1 MTWSDNPTENQ
12 LLTVFHSP
20 ITFKIIRHLMK
31 NPMTIDQIRIS
42 LKIRNYARIYTA
54 LETLQKKGLVRIK
67 EYKIIRPYSK
77 VAVFTPTIKNLIVN
91 ISKETT
97 ITTDTKLVLH
107 SEEFV

>member
-1 MTWSDNPTENQ
+1 MTWSDNPTEDQ

-20 ITFKIIRHLMK
+20 IAFKIMRHLMK
-31 NPMTIDQIRIS
+31 TPMTIDQIRIS

-54 LETLQKKGLVRIK
+54 LETLQKKGLVIIK